1 MLRREGGRLAGSSE
15 VTTPRGEALRVH
27 LEYGTTGLDLDVPS
41 SNVDVITPR
50 FVPGLL
56 DEAEAFRAAVR
67 DPIGGGKPL
76 RETVRSA
83 ERVAVVIADITRP
96 LPSERL
102 LPWIFQELAHVPA
115 EHITVVNGTG
125 SHRVQTPAELAEMV
139 GTDIASHYRVVNH
152 DAHDASTLVEV
163 GKSLDGRPVRLARAY
178 VEADRRIVLGFI
190 EPHFMAGFSGGY
202 KGVFPA
208 VADIA
213 SIMHYHRAAVIGDVG
228 STWGNLNANP
238 TQDQIR
244 HAGALLPVDFMVNV
258 TLNRRRQI
266 TAFFCGDVLA
276 AHARGCAFARETAMA
291 PCSRSYP
298 LVVTTNAGYP
308 LDQNLYQTVKGM
320 SAGAQIV
327 SDGGYILTAARCNDG
342 FPAHGNYKKLLFE
355 HATPRALLDTILSP
369 GFSLYDQW
377 EAQLH
382 AIIALK
388 ARVGLYSSL
397 PAEEVR
403 RAFLEPVEDPTARV
417 AAELATLGKDA
428 PVAVLPEG
436 PMTIPYLA

>member
-1 MLRREGGRLAGSSE
+1 M
-15 VTTPRGEALRVH
+15 RVH
-27 LEYGTTGLDLDVPS
+27 LEYGTDGLEVDVPS
-41 SNVDVITPR
+41 SQVDVITPR
-50 FVPGLL
+50 FVPGLA
-56 DEAEAFRAAVR
+56 DEAEAFRVAVR
-67 DPIGGGKPL
+67 HPLGGKPL
-76 RETVRSA
+76 RETVRPG

-102 LPWIFQELAHVPA
+102 LPWVFAELAHVP
-115 EHITVVNGTG
+115 EKHITVVNGTG
-125 SHRVQTPAELAEMV
+125 SHRVQTSAELERMV
-139 GTDIASHYRVVNH
+139 GAEVARRYRVVNH

-163 GKSLDGRPVRLARAY
+163 GKSLDGRPVRFARAY
-178 VEADRRIVLGFI
+178 AEADRRIVVGFI

-208 VADIA
+208 VADID
-213 SIMHYHRAAVIGDVG
+213 SIMHYHRAHVIGDAR
-228 STWGNLNANP
+228 STWGNLEANP

-244 HAGALLPVDFMVNV
+244 HAGALLPVDFLVNV
-258 TLNRRRQI
+258 TLNRRREI
-266 TAFFCGDVLA
+266 TGFFCGDVLT
-276 AHARGCAFARETAMA
+276 AHARGCTFARETAMA
-291 PCSRSYP
+291 ACKRAYP
-298 LVVTTNAGYP
+298 VVVTTNAGYP

-320 SAGAQIV
+320 SAGAQIIE
-327 SDGGYILTAARCNDG
+327 DGGYILTASRCDDG
-342 FPAHGNYKKLLFE
+342 FPAHGNYKQLLFK

-388 ARVGLYSSL
+388 ARVGLYSAL

-403 RAFLEPVEDPTARV
+403 RAFLEPVDDPSASL
-417 AAELATLGKDA
+417 AAELTRVGRDA

>member
-1 MLRREGGRLAGSSE
+1 
-15 VTTPRGEALRVH
+15 VKVH

-50 FVPGLL
+50 FVPGLA

-67 DPIGGGKPL
+67 DPIGGKPL
-76 RETVRSA
+76 RETVKPG

-102 LPWIFQELAHVPA
+102 LPWLFAELSHVPA

-125 SHRVQTPAELAEMV
+125 SHRVQTSAELAEMV
-139 GTDIASHYRVVNH
+139 GVDVARRYRVVNH

-163 GKSLDGRPVRLARAY
+163 GKGLDGRPVRFARAY
-178 VEADRRIVLGFI
+178 AEADRRIVLGFI

-213 SIMHYHRAAVIGDVG
+213 SIMHYHRAAVIGDAR
-228 STWGNLNANP
+228 STWGNLDANP

-258 TLNRRRQI
+258 TINRRREI
-266 TAFFCGDVLA
+266 TAFFCGEVLA
-276 AHARGCAFARETAMA
+276 AHARGCAFARETAMVA
-291 PCSRSYP
+291 RRKSYP
-298 LVVTTNAGYP
+298 VVVTTNAGYP

-327 SDGGYILTAARCNDG
+327 SDGGYIFTAARCNDG
-342 FPAHGNYKKLLFE
+342 FPTHGNYKKLLFE

-369 GFSLYDQW
+369 GFSMYDQW

-382 AIIALK
+382 AIITLK

-397 PAEEVR
+397 SPADVR
-403 RAFLEPVEDPTARV
+403 RAFLEPVEDPAARL

>member
-1 MLRREGGRLAGSSE
+1 M
-15 VTTPRGEALRVH
+15 RVH
-27 LEYGTTGLDLDVPS
+27 LEYGTTGLDVDVPS

-50 FVPGLL
+50 FVPGLP
-56 DEAEAFRAAVR
+56 DEAQAFRAAVR
-67 DPIGGGKPL
+67 DPIGGKPL
-76 RETVRSA
+76 KESVRA
-83 ERVAVVIADITRP
+83 GDKVAVVIADITRP

-102 LPWIFQELAHVPA
+102 LPWVFEELSHVPA

-125 SHRVQTPAELAEMV
+125 SHRVQTQAELAQMV
-139 GTDIASHYRVVNH
+139 GADVARRYRVVNH
-152 DAHDASTLVEV
+152 DAHDASTLLEV
-163 GKSLDGRPVRLARAY
+163 GKSLDGRPVRMARAY

-213 SIMHYHRAAVIGDVG
+213 SIMHYHRAAVIGDAR
-228 STWGNLNANP
+228 STWGNLEANP

-258 TLNRRRQI
+258 TINRRRQI
-266 TAFFCGDVLA
+266 TGFFCGEVLS

-291 PCSRSYP
+291 ACSRSYP

-327 SDGGYILTAARCNDG
+327 TDGGYILTAARCNDG
-342 FPAHGNYKKLLFE
+342 FPSHGNYKKLLFD
-355 HATPRALLDTILSP
+355 HPTPRALLDTILTP

-382 AIIALK
+382 AIITLK

-397 PAEEVR
+397 PKEDVL
-403 RAFLEPVEDPTARV
+403 RAFLEPVEDPTARLT
-417 AAELATLGKDA
+417 AELSRLGKDA